1 MAGPQNQW
9 YKQENLQ
16 SATDEYGH
24 PININQIT
32 VTGTVN
38 PNQVGTYPLT
48 YSYTDGRGNTYTKTT
63 EVDVVPSQATIV
75 TKDETIIAGPQSH
88 WSTQDTLTKAT
99 DENGQPISAIQVSV
113 AGQVQPST
121 VGTYTI
127 TYSYTD
133 GQGNVVTQPATVTV
147 VASQAKI
154 QSQDSTLVAGPKTKW
169 SPEDNFV
176 ATQDENGQSISYGN
190 HIGVHGGVNTG
201 KPNIYSVTYSYHDS
215 AGNIVSSTA
224 NVTVIASQGEITAKN
239 STVVA
244 GPNTKWTP
252 GDNFTGATDENGQPV
267 DLSKVTVSGNV
278 DTQTPGS
285 YPVTYTYTDGSGNV
299 FTQTVTITVAANVAP
314 ASNANQDSSTG
325 MTTNSASQLV
335 NQDLRRNL
343 IGGTSNQGYEAGSQ
357 VNATS
362 QTTSVLP
369 QTGRHQAKST
379 SQKALEIGLIS
390 ATFGLILLMKRN
402 KKNGID

>member
-1 MAGPQNQW
+1 M
-9 YKQENLQ
+9 
-16 SATDEYGH
+16 
-24 PININQIT
+24 
-32 VTGTVN
+32 
-38 PNQVGTYPLT
+38 
-48 YSYTDGRGNTYTKTT
+48 
-63 EVDVVPSQATIV
+63 
-75 TKDETIIAGPQSH
+75 
-88 WSTQDTLTKAT
+88 
-99 DENGQPISAIQVSV
+99 
-113 AGQVQPST
+113 
-121 VGTYTI
+121 
-127 TYSYTD
+127 
-133 GQGNVVTQPATVTV
+133 
-147 VASQAKI
+147 
-154 QSQDSTLVAGPKTKW
+154 
-169 SPEDNFV
+169 
-176 ATQDENGQSISYGN
+176 
-190 HIGVHGGVNTG
+190 
-201 KPNIYSVTYSYHDS
+201 
-215 AGNIVSSTA
+215 
-224 NVTVIASQGEITAKN
+224 
-239 STVVA
+239 VA